1 MASRTALEP
10 TPPPEEKLNKDS
22 GKKENAST
30 GFELEVHKIN
40 GSYNNNSLVES

>member
-30 GFELEVHKIN
+30 GFELEVHKTN